1 VRPRALNP
9 NSFGFTL
16 LIGALAGLPPLSID
30 MGLPALPLM
39 QDALHADST
48 LGAMTIS
55 LFFAGFGLAQLVL
68 GPLSDRVGR
77 RPVLLA
83 GMSLYTVAGAGC
95 ALSPAIEPLLVCR
108 FVQGIGAAGGTVLA
122 FAVIR
127 DSFSGTAA
135 RARLS
140 TISMVFSLAPV
151 IAPTLGGLLL
161 MIGGWRANYAV
172 LTGAGL
178 ILLVCVALWLAETR
192 VAAPRHSGI
201 YLPVLRQQRTIG
213 YAFVTACNGGA
224 VLAFVTGS
232 PLVLVDTLH
241 LTSLQFGFAF
251 ASISV
256 GIIIGSF
263 INTRLVRWSVPA
275 AWPLGVS
282 LCAAPLAG
290 LTLWALASTGALRL
304 ALMIPLL
311 LTVTIG
317 RGLVAPNAM
326 HAALDPV
333 PESAGAASAIIG
345 SLQMLMGSLSG
356 LAVGALYPSLGAGA
370 MGVTMAGFALA
381 SLGAWLVVERM
392 R

>member
-1 VRPRALNP
+1 MRRLHPQSL
-9 NSFGFTL
+9 GFTL
-16 LIGALAGLPPLSID
+16 LIGSLAGLPPLSID

-39 QDALHADST
+39 QAALGADST
-48 LGAMTIS
+48 EGAMTIS
-55 LFFAGFGLAQLVL
+55 LFFTGFGLAQLVL
-68 GPLSDRVGR
+68 GPLSDRIGR

-83 GMSLYTVAGAGC
+83 GMALYTAAGLGC
-95 ALSPAIEPLLVCR
+95 ALSPAILPLLVCR
-108 FVQGIGAAGGTVLA
+108 FVQGVGAAGGTVLA
-122 FAVIR
+122 FAIIR
-127 DSFSGTAA
+127 DSFSGAAA

-161 MIGGWRANYAV
+161 MVGGWRANYAV
-172 LTGAGL
+172 LTAAGL
-178 ILLVCVALWLAETR
+178 LLTLSAALGLAETR
-192 VAAPRHSGI
+192 VAGPRHAGI
-201 YLPVLRQQRTIG
+201 YLPVLRQRRTVG

-232 PLVLVDTLH
+232 PLVLVDSLH

-251 ASISV
+251 ASISI
-256 GIIIGSF
+256 GIIICSF
-263 INTRLVRWSVPA
+263 VNSRLVRWSVPA
-275 AWPLGVS
+275 VWPLAVS
-282 LCAAPLAG
+282 LCVAPVAG
-290 LTLWALASTGALRL
+290 LALFALASMGALRL

-333 PESAGAASAIIG
+333 PDSAGAASAVIG
-345 SLQMLMGSLSG
+345 SLHMLMGSLSG
-356 LAVGALYPSLGAGA
+356 LAVGALYPSLGAAA
-370 MGVTMAGFALA
+370 MGVTMAGFALV
-381 SLGAWLVVERM
+381 SLGAWLVMERM

>member
-1 VRPRALNP
+1 MRALHP

-39 QDALHADST
+39 QASLRADST
-48 LGAMTIS
+48 QAAMTIS

-77 RPVLLA
+77 RPVLLG
-83 GMSLYTVAGAGC
+83 GMSLYAAAGAGC
-95 ALSPAIEPLLVCR
+95 ALSPAILPLLGCR
-108 FVQGIGAAGGTVLA
+108 FVQGVGAAGGTVLA

-127 DSFSGTAA
+127 DSFGGAAA

-161 MIGGWRANYAV
+161 MVGGWRANYAV

-178 ILLVCVALWLAETR
+178 ILTLSVALWLAETR
-192 VAAPRHSGI
+192 VPSPRHAGI
-201 YLPVLRQQRTIG
+201 YRPVLRQRRTIG
-213 YAFVTACNGGA
+213 YALVTACNGGT

-232 PLVLVDTLH
+232 PLVLQGTLH

-251 ASISV
+251 ASISI
-256 GIIIGSF
+256 GIIGGAF
-263 INTRLVRWSVPA
+263 INGRLVRYGVA
-275 AWPLGVS
+275 AVWPLGFALGV
-282 LCAAPLAG
+282 APISAV
-290 LTLWALASTGALRL
+290 TLWALASTGALRL
-304 ALMIPLL
+304 ELMIPLL

-317 RGLVAPNAM
+317 RGLAAPNAM
-326 HAALDPV
+326 HAALEPV
-333 PESAGAASAIIG
+333 PEAAGAASAIIG

-356 LAVGALYPSLGAGA
+356 LAVGALYPALGAAA
-370 MGVTMAGFALA
+370 MGVTMAGFAALA
-381 SLGAWLVVERM
+381 LIAWLVVERM

>member
-1 VRPRALNP
+1 MRKLHPDSLR
-9 NSFGFTL
+9 FTL

-39 QDALHADST
+39 QASLHADST
-48 LGAMTIS
+48 EGAMTIS
-55 LFFAGFGLAQLVL
+55 LFFTGFGLAQLVL
-68 GPLSDRVGR
+68 GPLSDRIGR

-83 GMSLYTVAGAGC
+83 GMLLYTAAGFGC
-95 ALSPAIEPLLVCR
+95 ALSPAIVPLLVCR
-108 FVQGIGAAGGTVLA
+108 FVQGVGAAGGTVLA
-122 FAVIR
+122 FAIIR
-127 DSFSGTAA
+127 DSFSGAAA

-161 MIGGWRANYAV
+161 MVGGWRANYAV

-178 ILLVCVALWLAETR
+178 LLTASAAAGLAETR
-192 VAAPRHSGI
+192 VPGPRHSGI
-201 YLPVLRQQRTIG
+201 YLPVLRQRRTVG

-232 PLVLVDTLH
+232 PLVLLDSLH

-251 ASISV
+251 ASVSI

-263 INTRLVRWSVPA
+263 INARLVRYAVPA
-275 AWPLGVS
+275 VWPLGFALALTPVS
-282 LCAAPLAG
+282 A
-290 LTLWALASTGALRL
+290 LTLWGLASVGVLRL
-304 ALMIPLL
+304 AVMIPLL
-311 LTVTIG
+311 LVVTIG

-333 PESAGAASAIIG
+333 PDSAGAASAVIG
-345 SLQMLMGSLSG
+345 SLQMLMGSLAG
-356 LAVGALYPSLGAGA
+356 LAVGALYPSLGAGV